1 MIFHRSSLDGV
12 LKLDNIYRKTIMPTF
27 AEEFQAQLVTYLE
40 RPDIQEKIQT
50 ALDGQGGK
58 LTRLFEGIKI
68 SDEAK
73 KETYKKANKASSKGM
88 YKLIMEEVIQASK
101 ALLSPDMNDLN
112 DKIKPFFNITDEN
125 KDILIDNLLQGFGIL
140 ISINLSDEI
149 DSKLGFISKFN
160 PETNGKSSISLLS
173 PDGKATAEQQK
184 QKDILIDRI
193 IKPFHAIMP
202 EITKSN
208 MVLYKAEK
216 LLDQIKHFIFSI
228 FHNESKSLK
237 SRADNLKDISN
248 IVIRSIIKSEI
259 IKSQNQ
265 ETLDA
270 MDKISNRLEEISM
283 KLETEPPGK
292 FIFELNTICHK
303 IEDAIDK
310 ELVSFD
316 TKEKQSIYQ
325 KIFNKI
331 SSLFSDSKLSD
342 VQLAQKLMLRDPILK
357 EKLSLLKAKN
367 QAIKA
372 EKTEKEPEI
381 TSEQIN
387 NIKP

>member
-1 MIFHRSSLDGV
+1 MLLRSL
-12 LKLDNIYRKTIMPTF
+12 N
-27 AEEFQAQLVTYLE
+27 
-40 RPDIQEKIQT
+40 
-50 ALDGQGGK
+50 
-58 LTRLFEGIKI
+58 
-68 SDEAK
+68 
-73 KETYKKANKASSKGM
+73 
-88 YKLIMEEVIQASK
+88 
-101 ALLSPDMNDLN
+101 NDLN
-112 DKIKPFFNITDEN
+112 DKIKSFFNITDEN

-303 IEDAIDK
+303 IGDAIDK
-310 ELVSFD
+310 DLVSFD